1 MPTRSLTSV
10 LPSSLGRVL
19 KTGEQLRS
27 PAGGRPSVSARARQS
42 GMDVLAVFVLVQ
54 ICCVIGGALFPNNFN
69 YLSSANLS
77 VMLQAIPELG
87 IASLGVGVLMI
98 AGEFDLSV
106 GANYTFS
113 AVMMASLF
121 DNGMNVWLAALIGVA
136 VGLGIGL
143 INAAITFLLRIPSFI
158 TTLGTSLF
166 WGAITLLYH
175 GPGFIDF
182 SPTGT
187 FAHIASGSIGWFEAE
202 FVWFIVLAVL
212 VGVFLHRHRIGN
224 HLYAAGGDRAAAVA
238 IGINLRRTKAIAFAL
253 AGVGAA
259 VAGML
264 ATSRVNSI
272 VPGSATDL
280 PLQAIAA
287 GVIGGLAL
295 TGGRGTVLGV
305 CVGAAMIYTIQD
317 VLLLLQAPGYYLDG
331 FVGLLIIAAAGLN
344 QVSRGRST

>member
-1 MPTRSLTSV
+1 MPSRSLTSV
-10 LPSSLGRVL
+10 VPALAGRAQN
-19 KTGEQLRS
+19 KGEQLRS

-42 GMDVLAVFVLVQ
+42 GMDVLAVFILVQ
-54 ICCVIGGALFPNNFN
+54 IFCVIGGALFPSHFN

-87 IASLGVGVLMI
+87 IAALGVGVLMI

-106 GANYTFS
+106 GANYTLS

-121 DNGMNVWLAALIGVA
+121 DNGMNVWLAMLIGVA
-136 VGLGIGL
+136 VGTAVGL
-143 INAAITFLLRIPSFI
+143 INALITFLLRIPSFI

-187 FAHIASGSIGWFEAE
+187 FEHVFSGSIGWFEAE
-202 FVWFIVLAVL
+202 FIWFIVLGVL
-212 VGVFLHRHRIGN
+212 VGIFVHRHRTGN
-224 HLYAAGGDRAAAVA
+224 HLYAAGGDMSSALA
-238 IGINLRRTKAIAFAL
+238 IGINVRRTKAIAFAL
-253 AGVGAA
+253 AGAGAA
-259 VAGML
+259 IAGIL
-264 ATSRVNSI
+264 ATGRVNSI

-280 PLQAIAA
+280 PLDAIAA
-287 GVIGGLAL
+287 CVIGGLAL
-295 TGGRGTVLGV
+295 NGGRGTVLGI
-305 CVGAAMIYTIQD
+305 CVGSAMIYTIQD

-331 FVGLLIIAAAGLN
+331 FVGLLIVVAAGLN
-344 QVSRGRST
+344 QLSRGRLT